1 MNELQ
6 KLYDVL
12 VRDGYF
18 TKSFE
23 EFQTKWQD
31 PSYKQ
36 KVYDIASRDGLYTKS
51 QDEFINKYSG
61 GSIQTEP
68 VKKKESTV
76 SASKSGKPTSV
87 SSSKKVKRDYD
98 GQVLPGQQKF
108 DASKYQKVG
117 DKYYDGQG
125 EIFTNYPGKE
135 GKAYR
140 YNNGQWFEYSSTK
153 SIDNP
158 YAPSVDQ
165 LKQQIK
171 DPMRIAALNKQYGK
185 QAGTE
190 KGVYVGYPGKEQNEY
205 KVENGQWKKRTPD
218 NKTWITVTNEG
229 SINALNNQFKQKAE
243 TIKDP
248 QKISSIKQDNEY
260 SLAFNRNLKSINSSL
275 IDKETT
281 PVMLSLSKMF
291 PVENGW
297 RFDSEGP
304 SDKVRITAP
313 NGQKETFVL
322 DNWTWDE
329 DNKQAAE
336 MRGWMQQNNL
346 TPSEYKRQKEV
357 KTKLAEERRFT
368 GPTSLGDREAM
379 EAQKVMMDKNLADA
393 LNISKPLDTE
403 QQRLLKKVE
412 TAKAEAVPAR
422 LEFLTEKSRKAA
434 EIQNKYQ
441 QYLLDP
447 TGLTESQKREAQMA
461 IGALADDKSV
471 IYQSNKF
478 VDDIKNNAES
488 YKNKYRNS
496 EYQIGELNNSLVNGD
511 ITQDEYKAKVDV
523 ITKELSSQESEIK
536 NQIKLSDKIASQ
548 SNQAVGENAIIRE
561 AQGSFGGAFT
571 LGLIKGAASPIRLLS
586 GAMGEGMTAS
596 EWHDAV
602 REAVSPFWNYDTSLE
617 YIRSEERP
625 DLYKAAFSV
634 SESLGT
640 AAVGGAF
647 GLSTAFGTGLLA
659 RGAAGALT
667 FFPMSFYEMKDELA
681 GVDMPESHKIA
692 ISSIYG
698 VVSGALESLGMEY
711 AMGKLNPTIG
721 AALKRNILKNVLS
734 KSIPKNAPKE
744 FFDALIRT
752 ETKAYLGS
760 LGLGTI
766 GAGAVEGVT
775 EGLQSLTGA
784 GIKEIYDQVGDK
796 TELFSNEGIGQIVK
810 GALYETYL
818 GALGGGMVHSTYIAS
833 DAIRRKAALNSKE
846 LEMLL
851 LAAKSN
857 GMSET
862 LMTNLKADMLNGR
875 MTRQEA
881 KEISQNFDMVRG
893 NVAQMPDNL
902 TPEAQSVSLGLMME
916 RDRLN
921 QQIEGKDPNLVKP
934 QSERVAEINNRLQ
947 EIAKE
952 NAVQE
957 QSTGEVPV
965 QPSPGVSTEVE
976 ERVPGTETEVVTGET
991 ITEETEGQQAE
1002 TEVAQE
1008 ERQSLIDAYVQQQT
1022 ELINNYDEE
1031 YFSTEEKQK
1040 LIDILVSDP
1049 VAFAEQEKRTDGE
1062 FGFTDT
1068 NAQKFLASLE
1078 EQDAREALPV
1088 AQPTERIEFTQDNL
1102 PVELQNV
1109 EPVDT
1114 KTTRRG
1120 MSIPR
1125 RILGTVGIGKGETVL
1140 TYTGQQLIDAGL
1152 RKAPKA
1158 VQPVAETATTVTE
1171 ETQQPITQDE
1181 IETRRKET
1189 EAKIKRKDLFDG
1201 VGEFSSKLGNS
1212 NKAAVPF
1219 SHRENNGIELVE
1231 FAHPDT
1237 GSVDVIITG
1246 TSENDFVGFYRIY
1259 ENGKPTNR
1267 WSSKFENQ
1275 SRNKENFKNM
1285 IGGVQELLPAGHEY
1299 TEKTSISTDGL
1310 RVWNQ
1315 QLNRGYELQYDENG
1329 NVVTNEVAIN
1339 GDAIVNELGI
1349 PVNKGKFQNINVTSQ
1364 AEFQKVK
1371 EALLPYLE
1379 KLGLNESNVRW
1390 MSGPLKNSGTVK
1402 IDLPVLKKS
1411 QTTTQKEKGKPKAV
1425 QPVAE
1430 TATTVTPQVTP
1441 QAAPIAIE
1449 PKLESQLTKLYD
1461 KQQSGKPLTPKQQQ
1475 FVESNQQAYDQVVSS
1490 KTLNDQAAALQ
1501 LMISGKT
1508 QGPAFQLQEE
1518 DKAGKEKSQE
1528 RKDRLADTAF
1538 EGMERIQPEIADE
1551 AYDTQEPTKG
1561 TVKADINENEPLTE
1575 GVPRRSIR
1583 SYIGKKVNLLM
1594 ADLLKVDLNNK
1605 TQKMGGAFFP
1615 LIPGLRGKVAW
1626 ASIDIAAAKAI
1637 IRGAIKSQISMVYNM
1652 NPEAMMSN
1660 KVFLESVLDRISN
1673 LPDANI
1679 VFNQMM
1685 DRIQKLSYQ
1694 KNTEK
1699 IHEVAKKSK
1708 TMAEFKQNFADL
1720 NVDQKAAIM
1729 KSILPEQ
1736 GTDYSGSKIKV
1747 FRTLSNDGIT
1757 KQSMLAE
1764 NVEQFAA
1771 DLPAGALTM
1780 ALNIVDE
1787 NGNRPTEDTI
1797 DNFII
1802 TRKQAIEMGL
1812 PIHDNYPIYIKG
1824 NVDAILTETAPFWDV
1839 IKDFKRSL
1847 DAKIANLIQKKDTYI
1862 VETEV
1867 TDKKGDK
1874 NKVDVAVK
1882 VYNNPNGTRTIEV
1895 FNSTEIKGEGKKTSI
1910 DALEKED
1917 TDAFIKKNIGKIKS
1931 YDEGGLYTAKEA
1943 RSSTMRSAS
1952 MKADSAFEIT
1962 EPTKSKYQQ
1971 FVERLAKAFPSVEV
1985 VTSQEEFNAM
1995 IDEIREN
2002 KVGNKVLLT
2011 KSQNVYGAVY
2021 NGKLYLNPNLENY
2034 NTPIHEFGHIWLNVA
2049 KTMRADLYNKGL
2061 ELVRNSEYL
2070 EQIKN
2075 SPEYSR
2081 IVKVMQAQGFSEQE
2095 IETYLEEEAL
2105 ATAIGDKGESFVS
2118 AATKRSFNNWL
2129 NNVFDF
2135 VKKMTGISDV
2145 TAAELQ
2151 DMTLDDF
2158 VQGVVVDLMSENQQ
2172 FKDAEI
2178 ESFGSQLQLMTGPAG
2193 LSMQDIISMGRA
2205 YGFIDAAIKQTLMS
2219 QGFKVK
2225 DIDAAMQVQVN
2236 LVDTMPTAFANVAG
2250 GLNEGLTMFNEI
2262 QQELEDFRRGTTTT
2276 TRAPRM
2282 TAKERAARVAEL
2294 RQQNPTLTEL
2304 SDSELLKRFPR
2315 PAQAATTTTTRP
2327 TVGEVRAKAL
2337 ELLQAHPTFQAQTET
2352 VQMEL
2357 MSAYDKTLKTRANNI
2372 IQRQI
2377 SAIRN
2382 NLRQRKIG
2390 AKELQDAKAFLR
2402 NFIKT
2407 ALPKSEIYSEKDI
2420 NKMLQI
2426 LAKSTEATIM
2436 RDTDNIL
2443 AIVEQQREKMKTNV
2457 IKDMFAMIAN
2467 KAKVGKTTGGKR
2479 RAAGLDAEGQA
2490 FFEAAS
2496 AILKAVIKGN
2506 QTFLDAVKQELDA
2519 AENDGR
2525 MLSAIMKSV
2534 NNEKLT
2540 AKERDLLNKAH
2551 AYDTFINVKDMQLEE
2566 VQNLFAVMKGRRS
2579 QSIMDLASKRMQR
2592 AAEYEALNA
2601 EASAQ
2606 MRELNPVLFTEIT
2619 DENGDVQVVPK
2630 NTAQLNKDKKEIYD
2644 FIRKGKIGKAIRA
2657 AKKNWNF
2664 NTMGSV
2670 RKFFANIFY
2679 HLGTMMNMFD
2689 NKAKGMT
2696 FFVDNVYRPLNR
2708 MDENSKLGYFQQMQV
2723 LNGIANSIQGITK
2736 GFKQLRDSLQTN
2748 EVYRIEMKRGDSQT
2762 GEFKNMFNK
2771 EQLMRMY
2778 ALSKNATQ
2786 RNILERQGLTDA
2798 KIDEIKNIIGPQAV
2812 EFVDKTVDYLSNE
2825 YYESVNDV
2833 YSAVNDVHLG
2843 RIENYFP
2850 TQRVD
2855 PNAPIDFNPDDP
2867 NFSGIFNAETAP
2879 SLYERTNSKADIDV
2893 DLDFF
2898 DVLDK
2903 HMQNM
2908 ERYKAHAEGVKKIN
2922 AIFQNKNVIAVLDAS
2937 RTKALIKNLIN
2948 YAITPNF
2955 GMSQQ
2960 QTILGKIQNKFTGFA
2975 LAFKVVQIIKQA
2987 TSFVQAFEDYSYFSK
3002 NQNQSKAV
3010 RIAKLPIDLIGFMID
3025 SAYVIA
3031 TMPKQVKQA
3040 YGMSANLRD
3049 RISKGIEGDV
3059 YGLESGARF
3068 FKPVDKNSSAWGKTR
3083 RALKTGAAAPTMIGD
3098 VLGVMGYMV
3107 NYRRNIKNG
3116 MSQEDALEAFNDYNA
3131 TQQTRRATERSS
3143 IQNNKYEL
3151 VRAFTM
3157 FGSTAFLQMNKVA
3170 QAWKNMMDSL
3180 KTKGNRM
3187 PAAKDIRALILNLGV
3202 ANAMFALASNLAK
3215 YALGD
3220 DDDKEEVK
3228 KKILEAAAGMNLI
3241 MSVPFFN
3248 EAFQNAKNYVEG
3260 TKDPTRLG
3268 TNPLMGVWW
3277 KTQKALK
3284 ADDYTKAVIPLI
3296 ELTLGAQLDPAIGLY
3311 NGFTEG
3317 FDDEAIYQT
3326 LGISKSYRPS
3336 AEDSDDEEDSDE
3348 GMMSK
3353 TDMKRYNPEMYERL
3367 YGKDGSMTEYEEL
3380 LRKQRKVQ
3388 AEARR
3393 REKDALYGFDENANP
3408 DKDDEFGGQNTF
3420 GEGFGSGSKFGSG
3433 STFGG
3438 GQ

>member
-31 PSYKQ
+31 PAYKQ
-36 KVYDIASRDGLYTKS
+36 KVYGIASRDGLYTKS
-51 QDEFINKYSG
+51 EEEFMNKYSG
-61 GSIQTEP
+61 GSVSSAT

-76 SASKSGKPTSV
+76 SDSKLGGSTLG
-87 SSSKKVKRDYD
+87 SSTKKDKLSTEEPNKFHTGGLGEPKTPKKIDYT
-98 GQVLPGQQKF
+98 
-108 DASKYQKVG
+108 KYKNVNG
-117 DKYYDGQG
+117 NLYEGQG

-140 YNNGQWFEYSSTK
+140 FHNGQWYEYSGM
-153 SIDNP
+153 
-158 YAPSVDQ
+158 VDTGDINDKPVEK
-165 LKQQIK
+165 LNKVIT
-171 DPMRIAALNKQYGK
+171 DPTRVTALNRQFKKQ
-185 QAGTE
+185 GTTE
-190 KGVYVGYPGKEQNEY
+190 QGVYVGFPGKEQNEY
-205 KVENGQWKKRTPD
+205 KVVNGQWQRRTPD
-218 NKTWITVTNEG
+218 SKTWVTITNEG
-229 SINALNNQFKQKAE
+229 SINALNNQFKQKITPIKSDAQIKNIKAE
-243 TIKDP
+243 NQYEVDF
-248 QKISSIKQDNEY
+248 
-260 SLAFNRNLKSINSSL
+260 ARNLKSIGGNFVGKEEEEVIAELRRRFPASRGWKFEETGAG
-275 IDKETT
+275 DKIE
-281 PVMLSLSKMF
+281 V
-291 PVENGW
+291 
-297 RFDSEGP
+297 
-304 SDKVRITAP
+304 TAP
-313 NGQKETFVL
+313 TGNKERFTF

-329 DNKQAAE
+329 DSSEAAR
-336 MRGWMQQNNL
+336 MRGWMEGENNSD
-346 TPSEYKRQKEV
+346 TKIVKPNADFEV
-357 KTKLAEERRFT
+357 VRAGNSFVTIPKT
-368 GPTSLGDREAM
+368 
-379 EAQKVMMDKNLADA
+379 LADKD
-393 LNISKPLDTE
+393 IKPVDVTRKTIDA
-403 QQRLLKKVE
+403 QM
-412 TAKAEAVPAR
+412 
-422 LEFLTEKSRKAA
+422 TEKSRKAA
-434 EIQNKYQ
+434 EIMSKYS
-441 QYLLDP
+441 QYLTDP
-447 TGLTESQKREAQMA
+447 TVLTESQKKQAQA
-461 IGALADDKSV
+461 ALATIADDKEEINAV
-471 IYQSNKF
+471 NQYQEGIKKDIASYNQKKANF
-478 VDDIKNNAES
+478 DDYIGSLGDKLATG
-488 YKNKYRNS
+488 
-496 EYQIGELNNSLVNGD
+496 QITREQYD
-511 ITQDEYKAKVDV
+511 ADV
-523 ITKELSSQESEIK
+523 LTKRKELKDQELQIQ
-536 NQIKLSDKIASQ
+536 NQIKVSDNLTKSANRSAAENYLIQEAKGSLGGGLTLS
-548 SNQAVGENAIIRE
+548 
-561 AQGSFGGAFT
+561 F
-571 LGLIKGAASPIRLLS
+571 IKGAASPARLLI
-586 GAMGEGMTAS
+586 GAVGLDSSAEA
-596 EWHDAV
+596 WHKTVTDAI
-602 REAVSPFWNYDTSLE
+602 APFWQYETSLE
-617 YIRSEERP
+617 YLRSQERP

-634 SESLGT
+634 AESLGM
-640 AAVGGAF
+640 AAAGAAT
-647 GLSTAFGTGLLA
+647 GLSTAFGTSLLA

-667 FFPMSFYEMKDELA
+667 FYPMSYYEMKDELEDI
-681 GVDMPESHKIA
+681 DMPEADKVA
-692 ISSIYG
+692 MSSAYG
-698 VVSGALESLGMEY
+698 LVAGALESFGMEY
-711 AMGKLNPTIG
+711 ALGKINPTIG
-721 AALKRNILKNVLS
+721 SAIKRNILKNFIS
-734 KSIPKNAPKE
+734 KVPANAPRE
-744 FFDALIRT
+744 TIEALART
-752 ETKAYLGS
+752 ETKAYLAS
-760 LGLGTI
+760 LGLSTI
-766 GAGAVEGVT
+766 AASGVEGVT

-784 GIKEIYDQVGDK
+784 GIKEIYDVAKGK
-796 TELFSNEGIGQIVK
+796 ELFNNEGFGNIVK
-810 GALYETYL
+810 GALYEGYL
-818 GALGGGMVHSTYIAS
+818 GALGGGMVHSIYVAQDAS
-833 DAIRRKAALNSKE
+833 ARQRAMNSKE

-851 LAAKSN
+851 MAAKAN
-857 GMSET
+857 GMDEA
-862 LMTNLKADMLNGR
+862 LMANLKADMLSGR

-881 KEISQNFDMVRG
+881 QEISQNFDMVRG

-921 QQIEGKDPNLVKP
+921 RQKDGKDPNLVKP
-934 QSERVAEINNRLQ
+934 ITNRINEINNRLE

-965 QPSPGVSTEVE
+965 QPTTGVGTEME
-976 ERVPGTETEVVTGET
+976 ERIPESETQGVTREAVGE
-991 ITEETEGQQAE
+991 EAQVEQAE
-1002 TEVAQE
+1002 TAVAQE
-1008 ERQSLIDAYVQQQT
+1008 ERQSLIDQFVQQET
-1022 ELINNYDEE
+1022 DIINETYVGVPQ
-1031 YFSTEEKQK
+1031 EEKQAALDK
-1040 LIDILVSDP
+1040 LAADP
-1049 VAFAEQEKRTDGE
+1049 ISYATELEGAPRAD
-1062 FGFTDT
+1062 
-1068 NAQKFLASLE
+1068 NFLASLE
-1078 EQDAREALPV
+1078 EQAAREALPV
-1088 AQPTERIEFTQDNL
+1088 AQPTERIEFTQENL
-1102 PVELQNV
+1102 PAELQDV
-1109 EPVDT
+1109 EPVGT
-1114 KTTRRG
+1114 TTTRRG
-1120 MSIPR
+1120 IFGMR
-1125 RILGTVGIGKGETVL
+1125 KGETIL

-1158 VQPVAETATTVTE
+1158 VQPAVQATVQPVVETATTE
-1171 ETQQPITQDE
+1171 
-1181 IETRRKET
+1181 
-1189 EAKIKRKDLFDG
+1189 
-1201 VGEFSSKLGNS
+1201 
-1212 NKAAVPF
+1212 
-1219 SHRENNGIELVE
+1219 
-1231 FAHPDT
+1231 
-1237 GSVDVIITG
+1237 
-1246 TSENDFVGFYRIY
+1246 
-1259 ENGKPTNR
+1259 
-1267 WSSKFENQ
+1267 
-1275 SRNKENFKNM
+1275 
-1285 IGGVQELLPAGHEY
+1285 
-1299 TEKTSISTDGL
+1299 
-1310 RVWNQ
+1310 
-1315 QLNRGYELQYDENG
+1315 
-1329 NVVTNEVAIN
+1329 VVA
-1339 GDAIVNELGI
+1339 
-1349 PVNKGKFQNINVTSQ
+1349 
-1364 AEFQKVK
+1364 
-1371 EALLPYLE
+1371 
-1379 KLGLNESNVRW
+1379 
-1390 MSGPLKNSGTVK
+1390 
-1402 IDLPVLKKS
+1402 
-1411 QTTTQKEKGKPKAV
+1411 
-1425 QPVAE
+1425 
-1430 TATTVTPQVTP
+1430 P

-1449 PKLESQLTKLYD
+1449 PQLESKLTKLYD
-1461 KQQSGKPLTPKQQQ
+1461 KQQSGKPLTPKQKQ

-1490 KTLNDQAAALQ
+1490 KTLNDQVVALEA
-1501 LMISGKT
+1501 MIT
-1508 QGPAFQLQEE
+1508 DRMQGPAFQLQEE
-1518 DKAGKEKSQE
+1518 DKSAKEKSQE
-1528 RKDRLADTAF
+1528 RKDKLADAAF

-1673 LPDANI
+1673 LPDANV

-1685 DRIQKLSYQ
+1685 DRIQSLSYQ

-1699 IHEVAKKSK
+1699 IHEVAKNSK
-1708 TMAEFKQNFADL
+1708 TMDEFKQNFADL

-1736 GTDYSGSKIKV
+1736 GTDYSKSKIDV

-1802 TRKQAIEMGL
+1802 TREQAIEMGL
-1812 PIHDNYPIYIKG
+1812 PIHENYPIYIKG

-1862 VETEV
+1862 VERQV
-1867 TDKKGDK
+1867 TDKKGNK

-1882 VYNNPNGTRTIEV
+1882 VYNNPNGTRTVEV
-1895 FNSTEIKGEGKKTSI
+1895 FNSTEIKGEGNKITI

-1931 YDEGGLYTAKEA
+1931 YEEGGLYTAKEA

-1952 MKADSAFEIT
+1952 MKADSAFKIT

-1985 VTSQEEFNAM
+1985 VTSQEEFDAM

-2011 KSQNVYGAVY
+2011 KNQNVYGAVY

-2049 KTMRADLYNKGL
+2049 KTMRTDLYNKGL

-2095 IETYLEEEAL
+2095 IERYLEEEAL

-2118 AATKRSFNNWL
+2118 AATRRSFNNWL

-2135 VKKMTGISDV
+2135 VKKLTGISDV
-2145 TAAELQ
+2145 TAEELQ
-2151 DMTLDDF
+2151 DMTLDEF

-2205 YGFIDAAIKQTLMS
+2205 YGFTDDAIKQTLMN

-2225 DIDAAMQVQVN
+2225 DIDPAMQVQVN

-2250 GLNEGLTMFNEI
+2250 GMTEGLAMYNDI

-2337 ELLQAHPTFQAQTET
+2337 ELLQAHPTFQAQTDT

-2357 MSAYDKTLKTRANNI
+2357 MSAFDKTLKTRANNI

-2407 ALPKSEIYSEKDI
+2407 ALPKSETYSEKDI
-2420 NKMLQI
+2420 NKILQI

-2457 IKDMFAMIAN
+2457 IKEMFTMISK

-2479 RAAGLDAEGQA
+2479 RTAGLDEEGQA

-2506 QTFLDAVKQELDA
+2506 QAFLDSVKQELDR
-2519 AENDGR
+2519 AESDGR
-2525 MLSAIMKSV
+2525 MSEAISKSL
-2534 NNEKLT
+2534 NNQKLT
-2540 AKERDLLNKAH
+2540 SRERDLLNKAY
-2551 AYDTFINVKDMQLEE
+2551 AYDAFINVKDMQLEE
-2566 VQNLFAVMKGRRS
+2566 VQSLFAVMKGRRS
-2579 QSIMDLASKRMQR
+2579 QSIMDLASKRIQR

-2619 DENGDVQVVPK
+2619 DENGDVKVVPK
-2630 NTAQLNKDKKEIYD
+2630 GTTQLNKDKKEIYD
-2644 FIRKGKIGKAIRA
+2644 FIRNGKIGKAIKA

-2670 RKFFANIFY
+2670 QKFFANYFY

-2689 NKAKGMT
+2689 NRAKGMT

-2748 EVYRIEMKRGDSQT
+2748 EVYRVEMKRGDSQT

-2786 RNILERQGLTDA
+2786 RKILEKQGLTDA
-2798 KIDEIKNIIGPQAV
+2798 KIDEIKDIIGPQAV
-2812 EFVDKTVDYLSNE
+2812 EFVDKVVDYLSNE

-2843 RIENYFP
+2843 RVDNYFP

-2879 SLYERTNSKADIDV
+2879 SLYERTDSKADIDV

-2908 ERYKAHAEGVKKIN
+2908 ERYKAHAEGVKKLN
-2922 AIFQNKNVIAVLDAS
+2922 AIFQNKDVIAVLDAS
-2937 RTKALIKNLIN
+2937 KTKALIKNLIN

-2987 TSFVQAFEDYSYFSK
+2987 TSFVQAFEDYSYFPK
-3002 NQNQSKAV
+3002 KANTPKAV
-3010 RIAKLPIDLIGFMID
+3010 RIAKLPIDLLGFMID

-3040 YGMSANLRD
+3040 YGMSANVRD
-3049 RISKGIEGDV
+3049 RIAKGIEGDV

-3068 FKPVDKNSSAWGKTR
+3068 FKPVDKNSSAWGKAR

-3116 MSQEDALEAFNDYNA
+3116 MSQEDALEVFNDYNA
-3131 TQQTRRATERSS
+3131 TLQTRRATERSS

-3157 FGSTAFLQMNKVA
+3157 FGSTAFLQINKVA
-3170 QAWKNMMDSL
+3170 QGYKNMMDSI
-3180 KTKGNRM
+3180 KAGKI
-3187 PAAKDIRALILNLGV
+3187 PASKDMRAIILNLGV
-3202 ANAMFALASNLAK
+3202 ANAMFVLASNIAK

-3220 DDDKEEVK
+3220 DDDRDEVNK
-3228 KKILEAAAGMNLI
+3228 KMLEAMLGMNLI

-3260 TKDPTRLG
+3260 TKDPAKMG

-3277 KTQKALK
+3277 KIQQALK
-3284 ADDYTKAVIPLI
+3284 ADDYTKATIPLI
-3296 ELTLGAQLDPAIGLY
+3296 ELALGAQLDPAIGLY

-3317 FDDEAIYQT
+3317 FDDEQIYQV

-3336 AEDSDDEEDSDE
+3336 AKDVEEEDSDSE
-3348 GMMSK
+3348 GEMSK
-3353 TDMKRYNPEMYERL
+3353 TDMKRYNPELYEKL

-3380 LRKQRKVQ
+3380 LKEERKVK
-3388 AEARR
+3388 AEAER
-3393 REKDALYGFDENANP
+3393 REKDAIYGFDENANP
-3408 DKDDEFGGQNTF
+3408 DKKKEFGGQDTF
-3420 GEGFGSGSKFGSG
+3420 GEGFGSESEFGSG
-3433 STFGG
+3433 STFGE

>member
-1 MNELQ
+1 MNDKLQQLYDLYKQKGIISTTDFNTFASASDNQRQ
-6 KLYDVL
+6 KLYDLGV
-12 VRDGYF
+12 
-18 TKSFE
+18 
-23 EFQTKWQD
+23 
-31 PSYKQ
+31 Q
-36 KVYDIASRDGLYTKS
+36 KGLFNTTDYNT
-51 QDEFINKYSG
+51 FNTAWG
-61 GSIQTEP
+61 GSKQEP
-68 VKKKESTV
+68 VKKKDFT
-76 SASKSGKPTSV
+76 ASDSKLEKPTSV

-135 GKAYR
+135 GKPYR

-153 SIDNP
+153 RIDNP

-304 SDKVRITAP
+304 SDRVRITAP

-336 MRGWMQQNNL
+336 MRGWMQRNNL

-586 GAMGEGMTAS
+586 GAVGEGMTAS

-734 KSIPKNAPKE
+734 RSIPKNAPKE

-965 QPSPGVSTEVE
+965 QPTTGVSTEVE

-1002 TEVAQE
+1002 TAVAQE
-1008 ERQSLIDAYVQQQT
+1008 ERQSLIDAYVQEQT

-1040 LIDILVSDP
+1040 LIDKLVSDP

-1158 VQPVAETATTVTE
+1158 VQPT
-1171 ETQQPITQDE
+1171 
-1181 IETRRKET
+1181 
-1189 EAKIKRKDLFDG
+1189 
-1201 VGEFSSKLGNS
+1201 
-1212 NKAAVPF
+1212 
-1219 SHRENNGIELVE
+1219 
-1231 FAHPDT
+1231 
-1237 GSVDVIITG
+1237 
-1246 TSENDFVGFYRIY
+1246 
-1259 ENGKPTNR
+1259 
-1267 WSSKFENQ
+1267 
-1275 SRNKENFKNM
+1275 
-1285 IGGVQELLPAGHEY
+1285 
-1299 TEKTSISTDGL
+1299 
-1310 RVWNQ
+1310 
-1315 QLNRGYELQYDENG
+1315 
-1329 NVVTNEVAIN
+1329 
-1339 GDAIVNELGI
+1339 
-1349 PVNKGKFQNINVTSQ
+1349 
-1364 AEFQKVK
+1364 
-1371 EALLPYLE
+1371 
-1379 KLGLNESNVRW
+1379 
-1390 MSGPLKNSGTVK
+1390 
-1402 IDLPVLKKS
+1402 
-1411 QTTTQKEKGKPKAV
+1411 V

-2592 AAEYEALNA
+2592 AAEYEVLNA